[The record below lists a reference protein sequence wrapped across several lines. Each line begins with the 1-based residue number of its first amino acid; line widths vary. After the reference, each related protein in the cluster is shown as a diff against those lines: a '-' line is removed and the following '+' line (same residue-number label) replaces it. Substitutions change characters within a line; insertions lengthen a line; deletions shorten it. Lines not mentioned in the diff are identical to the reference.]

1 MYYKMICNDI
11 KKSKLTTATIA
22 VFVFL
27 AALLTATAAALI
39 VNLFSSIDHMM
50 AEAKAPHFMQM
61 HSGELDRERLDAFA
75 DRDANIEACQVLE
88 FLNIEGAEIA
98 IGDETLA
105 DSIQDNGLS
114 VQSTQFDYLLT
125 LDGEI
130 IEPSAGEIY
139 VPVYYMTEGLAEL
152 GAQVKIHGTA
162 FTIAGFIRDSQMNSA
177 LISSKR
183 FLVSREDFEQLRQ
196 FGMLEYLIEFRFL
209 DDSVTAAF
217 ENAYLE
223 AGLESNGPP
232 GITFP
237 LIRVANA
244 ISDGMMIAVLIL
256 VSVLVIVVTFLCI
269 RFTLLAKIETDYR
282 EIGVLKAVGI
292 RVSGIKKLYLAKYG
306 VIGAATSLLG
316 FLGSLFLQ
324 QPLLA
329 NIRLY
334 MGEGGNAVLGREL
347 GLAGAFVIF
356 LIIILY
362 VNGILRC
369 FRRISAA
376 QAIRQGAPDEKS
388 HSARKFRLS
397 RNKLFPTDVF
407 LGIKDVMAR
416 KKLYFTMLL
425 VLIISTFILV
435 VPQNIYN
442 TISARSFMT
451 YMGVGD
457 CDLRLDLRQ
466 TDMDGIREKTELVAE
481 TMERD
486 NNLADYT
493 VLTSMM
499 FDVKLDEQTTG
510 RLKVELGD
518 HQAFPI
524 EYSIGG
530 APQDET
536 EIALSALYADD
547 LEKTVGDE
555 LILVV
560 DGQEQQLVICGIYSD
575 VTNGGRTAKA
585 LFQAKQHEI
594 LWSIIPVRLNDR
606 AMLDESIRYYK
617 ENFPY
622 ARVSNIDD
630 YIDQSFGSI
639 TAAIR
644 SVSFA
649 SIAAAAVLTFL
660 ITLLFMKMLIT
671 KDRYSI
677 AVLKASGFTNQ
688 AVRRQYLTRAAVVL
702 IFGLIIGIVLSNTL
716 GEAVGVAVIS
726 SFGAST
732 FHFQIAPL
740 FAYVLSPLLIGGCVC
755 AAAIL
760 GCTDIKHLQISKFI
774 KE

>member
-1 MYYKMICNDI
+1 MYFKMIRNDV
-11 KKSKLTTATIA
+11 KKSKLITATIA

-27 AALLTATAAALI
+27 ASLLTATAAALI

-50 AEAKAPHFMQM
+50 EEAKAPHFMQM

-75 DRDANIEACQVLE
+75 DSDSNIEAYQVLE
-88 FLNIEGAEIA
+88 FLNIEGAEIV
-98 IGDETLA
+98 IGSETLTE
-105 DSIQDNGLS
+105 SIQDNGLS
-114 VQSTQFDYLLT
+114 VQSGQFDYLLS

-130 IEPSAGEIY
+130 IEPSPGEIY

-152 GAQVKIHGTA
+152 GEQVEMHGTT
-162 FTIAGFIRDSQMNSA
+162 FTITGFIRDSQMNSS

-183 FLVSREDFEQLRQ
+183 FLVSQEDFEQLRQ
-196 FGMLEYLIEFRFL
+196 FGKLEYLIEFRFL
-209 DDSVTAAF
+209 DDTAAITF
-217 ENAYLE
+217 ETAYLE
-223 AGLESNGPP
+223 AGLEANGPP
-232 GITFP
+232 AITFP

-256 VSVLVIVVTFLCI
+256 ISFLVIVVTFLCI

-306 VIGAATSLLG
+306 TIGAAASLLG
-316 FLGSLFLQ
+316 FVGSLFLQ
-324 QPLLA
+324 QQLLA

-334 MGEGGNAVLGREL
+334 MGDGGNVSLGRLL
-347 GLAGAFVIF
+347 GLAGACLIF
-356 LIIILY
+356 LIIMFY

-369 FRRISAA
+369 FRKISAA
-376 QAIRQGAPDEKS
+376 QAIRQGAPAEKS
-388 HSARKFRLS
+388 RSARRFRLS
-397 RNKLFPTDVF
+397 RNRIFTTDVF

-425 VLIISTFILV
+425 VLIISAFILV

-442 TISARSFMT
+442 TIAARSFTT
-451 YMGVGD
+451 YMGIGD
-457 CDLRLDLRQ
+457 CDMRLDLRQ
-466 TDMDGIREKTELVAE
+466 TDMDGIREKTELIAG

-486 NNLADYT
+486 SNLADYT

-499 FDVKLDEQTTG
+499 FDVILDDQTTG

-524 EYSIGG
+524 EYANGG
-530 APQDET
+530 APQTET

-547 LEKTVGDE
+547 LEKKVGDE
-555 LILVV
+555 LIVVV
-560 DGQEQQLVICGIYSD
+560 DGQEQRLTICGIYSD

-585 LFQAKQHEI
+585 VFQAEEHDI
-594 LWSIIPVRLNDR
+594 LWSIIPVKLNDR
-606 AMLDESIRYYK
+606 AMLEESLHYYK
-617 ENFPY
+617 EHFPY

-644 SVSFA
+644 RVSFA

-702 IFGLIIGIVLSNTL
+702 VFGLVIGIILSNTL
-716 GEAVGVAVIS
+716 GEIVGVAVIS
-726 SFGAST
+726 SFGASF

-740 FAYVLSPLLIGGCVC
+740 FAYVLSPLLIGSCVC

-760 GCTDIKHLQISKFI
+760 GSSDIKHLQISKFI